1 MRCSRNANFVI
12 RLLVKFGIGV
22 ALALAVGSAPVL
34 AEEVAGSEEP
44 EAATKSAPVTKP
56 RGAYITGEIGGNV
69 AGAAE
74 TSVTLPGFRLS
85 VAGGYNF
92 NRWVGL
98 ELETGYIYGSSDDTT
113 VSQMPFV
120 VNFVVRYE
128 GKTKWVPYVGAG
140 LGGIIVW
147 GDSGGTSGTA
157 GDGVYQLMGGLRR
170 VLNEQMS
177 LGLSYKYLGYT
188 VSSLLIDRRIG
199 NHSLSLGLNYKF

>member
-1 MRCSRNANFVI
+1 VI
-12 RLLVKFGIGV
+12 RLLVKFGIWV
-22 ALALAVGSAPVL
+22 ALAVAVGSAPAL
-34 AEEVAGSEEP
+34 AEEVAGSDEP
-44 EAATKSAPVTKP
+44 EAVTKPAPVTKP

-69 AGAAE
+69 AGAADS
-74 TSVTLPGFRLS
+74 SVTLPGFRLS

-92 NRWVGL
+92 NRWIGL
-98 ELETGYIYGSSDDTT
+98 ELETGYLYGSKGDTT

-140 LGGIIVW
+140 LGGVIVW
-147 GDSGGTSGTA
+147 GDAGGASGSA
-157 GDGVYQLMGGLRR
+157 GDAVYQLMGGLRR

-188 VSSLLIDRRIG
+188 VSSILVDRRIG
-199 NHSLSLGLNYKF
+199 NHSVNLGLNYKF